1 MKMLIGGKERD
12 SSDGLTVDNINP
24 ATGEV
29 IDKTPFATA
38 DDVEETIAN
47 AVEGQREWAAIPF
60 HKRMEILER
69 FVALIQENEQRI
81 AETMSE
87 EGGKPIYQ
95 ALGEVGR
102 VKDAFRL
109 YMAEARTMYGKSIP
123 LNSEPRGLGDV
134 CFTVYEPLGV
144 IAAICAFNFPGVLF
158 SHKAAAALCAGNSV
172 IIKPA
177 TDTPRATMMMTK
189 LLLEAGVP
197 GNAAQCITGSGAIVG
212 DMLVED
218 KRVAGV
224 TLTGSTR
231 VGVSVAKRCAEQLK
245 PYSLE
250 LGGNDP
256 LVIMDD
262 TPVDEAVEQAI
273 GGRIANAGQI
283 CCSSKRFIV
292 QNSIKD
298 EFTKKLADRL
308 SKMRLGDPLDKYTE
322 VGPVINEKAAN
333 TIVEQIWRAVDQG
346 AKVVCGGNR
355 YGCFVTPTVLADVPK
370 DSDVAT
376 NEEIFGPVFPVIG
389 FDTVEEAIEI
399 ANNSCYGLSSGI
411 LTKNTK
417 TGMRFALGVDA
428 GGVVV
433 GGNGNYRLTQQ
444 PFNGHKMSGVGSEG
458 TMYTLHE
465 MVKVKTIVLKNVF
478 PLS

>member
-1 MKMLIGGKERD
+1 MKMLIGGME
-12 SSDGLTVDNINP
+12 VDASNGAVTPNINP
-24 ATGEV
+24 ATGAV
-29 IDKTPFATA
+29 INTVPCATPE
-38 DDVEETIAN
+38 DLERTIVN
-47 AVEGQREWAAIPF
+47 AVEGQKEWAAIPF

-69 FVALIQENEQRI
+69 FVILAQANEEKI
-81 AETMSE
+81 ARTMAE
-87 EGGKPIYQ
+87 EGGKPLAQ

-109 YMAEARTMYGKSIP
+109 YIAEARTMYGKTLP
-123 LNSEPRGLGDV
+123 LNSEPRALGDV
-134 CFTVYEPLGV
+134 CFTVFEPLGV

-158 SHKAAAALCAGNSV
+158 SHKAAAALCTGNSV

-177 TDTPRATMMMTK
+177 SDTPGATMMMTK

-197 GNAAQCITGSGAIVG
+197 GNAVQCITGSGSVAG
-212 DMLVED
+212 DALVAD
-218 KRVAGV
+218 PRVAGV

-231 VGVSVAKRCAEQLK
+231 VGIRIAELCATQLK

-256 LVIMDD
+256 FVIFDD
-262 TPVDEAVEQAI
+262 VDVDEAVAQAL

-292 QNSIKD
+292 QNSMKD
-298 EFTKKLADRL
+298 AFAKKLAEKLDAM
-308 SKMRLGDPLDKYTE
+308 KLGDPLDPETQ
-322 VGPVINEKAAN
+322 VGPIINEKSAIHIISQIKHA
-333 TIVEQIWRAVDQG
+333 VEQG
-346 AKVVCGGNR
+346 AKILCGGTR
-355 YGCFVTPTVLADVPK
+355 EGCFVRPTVLVDVPK

-389 FDTVEEAIEI
+389 FDTIEEAIAI
-399 ANNSCYGLSSGI
+399 ANNSQYGLSSGI
-411 LTKNTK
+411 LTKDMK
-417 TGMRFALGVDA
+417 KAMKFALEVDA
-428 GGVVV
+428 GGCVV

-444 PFNGHKMSGVGSEG
+444 PFNGHKMSGFGTEG

-465 MVKVKTIVLKNVF
+465 MVKIKTITLKNMF
-478 PLS
+478 

>member
-1 MKMLIGGKERD
+1 MKMLIGGKEVNA
-12 SSDGLTVDNINP
+12 SNGAVMDNINP
-24 ATGEV
+24 ATGKV
-29 IDKTPFATA
+29 IDTVPCASPE
-38 DDVEETIAN
+38 DVEQTIQN
-47 AVEGQREWAAIPF
+47 AVEGQKEWAAIPF

-69 FVALIQENEQRI
+69 FVQLAQQNEEVI
-81 AETMSE
+81 ARTMAE
-87 EGGKPIYQ
+87 EGGKPFAQ

-109 YMAEARTMYGKSIP
+109 YMAEARTMYGKTIP
-123 LNSEPRGLGDV
+123 LNPEPRGLGDV
-134 CFTVYEPLGV
+134 CFTVFEPLGV

-177 TDTPRATMMMTK
+177 SDTPGATMMMTK

-197 GNAAQCITGSGAIVG
+197 GNTAQCITGSGAVVG
-212 DMLVED
+212 DALAAD
-218 KRVAGV
+218 LRVAGV
-224 TLTGSTR
+224 TLTGSTK
-231 VGVSVAKRCAEQLK
+231 VGLHVAQLCAKQLK

-256 LVIMDD
+256 LVIFDD
-262 TPVDEAVEQAI
+262 TDIDEAVAQAL

-292 QNSIKD
+292 HNAIKD
-298 EFTKKLADRL
+298 AFAEKLAKTL
-308 SKMRLGDPLDKYTE
+308 SEMKLGDPLDPETKI
-322 VGPVINEKAAN
+322 GPVINEKAAV
-333 TIVEQIWRAVDQG
+333 TILSQIERAVAEG
-346 AKVVCGGNR
+346 AKVLCGATR
-355 YGCFVTPTVLADVPK
+355 QGCFVTPTVLVDVPRN
-370 DSDVAT
+370 SSVAT
-376 NEEIFGPVFPVIG
+376 DEEIFGPVFPVIG
-389 FDTVEEAIEI
+389 FETLEEAIAI

-411 LTKNTK
+411 LTKDMK
-417 TGMRFALGVDA
+417 KAMAFALAVDSGA
-428 GGVVV
+428 CVV

-465 MVKVKTIVLKNVF
+465 MVKVKTIVLKDVF
-478 PLS
+478 

>member
-1 MKMLIGGKERD
+1 MKMLIGGIERD
-12 SSDGLTVDNINP
+12 SSDGLTADNINP
-24 ATGEV
+24 ACGAV
-29 IDKTPFATA
+29 IDKTPVATA
-38 DDVEETIAN
+38 ADVEEAISN
-47 AVEGQREWAAIPF
+47 AVKGQKEWAAIPF

-69 FVALIQENEQRI
+69 FVVLIQANEVKI
-81 AETMSE
+81 AETMAE
-87 EGGKPIYQ
+87 EGGKPIGQ

-177 TDTPRATMMMTK
+177 TDTPRATLMMTK

-197 GNAAQCITGSGAIVG
+197 GNAAQCITGSGAVVG
-212 DMLVED
+212 DMLVD
-218 KRVAGV
+218 DPRVAGV

-231 VGVSVAKRCAEQLK
+231 VGVSVAKRCAAQLK

-262 TPVDEAVEQAI
+262 TPVDEAVEQAL

-292 QNSIKD
+292 HNSIKD
-298 EFTKKLADRL
+298 EFTARLAERL
-308 SKMRLGDPLDKYTE
+308 VNMKMGDPLDKATE
-322 VGPVINEKAAN
+322 IGPVINEKAAE
-333 TIVEQIWRAVDQG
+333 TIVSQIKKAVEQG
-346 AKVVCGGNR
+346 ATLVCGGTR
-355 YGCFVTPTVLADVPK
+355 SGCFVAPTVLANVPK
-370 DSDVAT
+370 DCDVAT

-389 FDTVEEAIEI
+389 FDTLDEAIEI

-417 TGMRFALGVDA
+417 TGMRFALAVDA

-465 MVKVKTIVLKNVF
+465 MVKIKTIVLKNVF
-478 PLS
+478 